1 MKTDIGGVFF
11 DFRVP
16 YVGNGGMVMKVSDKI
31 QELRKS
37 AGYSQ
42 EKLAELLH
50 VSRQAV
56 SKWEAGAALP
66 TLDNLIELS
75 KLFSVPLDTLTGT
88 AQESGTQEEQNKF
101 GDVPQPEP
109 HRVKR
114 QRNIAFGLAGMLLVV
129 LLISIWV
136 NAVRLAGLT
145 NQMAELSARISALES
160 RSWSSVQSAPVA
172 QSLPVAGWQAE
183 NSLVAD
189 FTCEFER
196 YDPKTGMLTMSLSV
210 TPKVYAEGIAAAF
223 TVAASEME
231 TIEVPGETGPG
242 NAFSAILQVPI
253 VEELRLSVAFIED
266 GEAHTQL
273 LDTIDS
279 LKNYQMQVQ
288 SVFNGSVRRSGES
301 ITLPGEVVTYI
312 TPVDF
317 VPGSREIIMGDP
329 WNYPVSGKVELLADG
344 TAVASAQMPIDDLY
358 TQDAAGAQ
366 PIPTGETTFYTRFT
380 GEISVP
386 KGSELILS
394 VTVLDNFDVV
404 HTQEIPLSE

>member
-1 MKTDIGGVFF
+1 
-11 DFRVP
+11 
-16 YVGNGGMVMKVSDKI
+16 MKVSDKI
-31 QELRKS
+31 QELRKG

-88 AQESGTQEEQNKF
+88 AQESAMQEEQNKP

-109 HRVKR
+109 HRIKR
-114 QRNIAFGLAGMLLVV
+114 QRNIAFASAGMLLVV

-136 NAVRLAGLT
+136 NTARLTELT
-145 NQMAELSARISALES
+145 NQMAGLSGRISAVES
-160 RSWSSVQSAPVA
+160 RSWPSVQSAPIA
-172 QSLPVAGWQAE
+172 QSLPVIGWQAE

-196 YDPKTGMLTMSLSV
+196 YDPKTGMLTLNLSV
-210 TPKVYAEGIAAAF
+210 TPKVYAEGIAAEF
-223 TVAASEME
+223 TAAARGMK
-231 TIEVPGETGPG
+231 TIEVPGEAGPG
-242 NAFSAILQVPI
+242 NAFGAALRIPV
-253 VEELRLSVAFIED
+253 VEELRLSVAFIQN

-273 LDTIDS
+273 LDTIDD

-288 SVFNGSVRRSGES
+288 SAFNGIVRRSGDS
-301 ITLPGEVVTYI
+301 ITLPDEVITYI

-317 VPGSREIIMGDP
+317 MPGSREFITGDP
-329 WNYPVSGKVELLADG
+329 WNYPVSGKVELLSDG
-344 TAVASAQMPIDDLY
+344 TAVAFAQMPIDDLY
-358 TQDAAGAQ
+358 AQDAAGAQ

-380 GEISVP
+380 EEISVP
-386 KGSELILS
+386 KGSKLS
-394 VTVLDNFDVV
+394 LLVTVLDNFDVV